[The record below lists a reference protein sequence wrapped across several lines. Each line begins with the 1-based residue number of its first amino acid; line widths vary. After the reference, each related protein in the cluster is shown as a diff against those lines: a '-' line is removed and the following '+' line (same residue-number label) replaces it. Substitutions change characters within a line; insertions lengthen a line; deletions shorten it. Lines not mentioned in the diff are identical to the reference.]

1 MPAAV
6 STGVRSL
13 PSCSETPVT
22 EALSREAV
30 ASVLMLGERRYDL
43 THHALV
49 MGICNRTPARSS
61 TGVSTSPSIAS
72 SPG

>member
-6 STGVRSL
+6 STGERSP

-22 EALSREAV
+22 EAPARQGV
-30 ASVLMLGERRYDL
+30 APVLMLGACRYDV

-49 MGICNRTPARSS
+49 MGICKPHS
-61 TGVSTSPSIAS
+61 
-72 SPG
+72 